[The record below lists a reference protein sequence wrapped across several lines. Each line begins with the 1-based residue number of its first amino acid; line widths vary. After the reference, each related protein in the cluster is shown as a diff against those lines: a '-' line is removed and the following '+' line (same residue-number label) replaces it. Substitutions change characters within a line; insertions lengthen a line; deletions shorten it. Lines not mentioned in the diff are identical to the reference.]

1 MPKAKED
8 IDWYVDMSERL
19 ERREENRRYVILAIC
34 VAVPLVLMGAFV
46 LYAVLMRSG
55 KLRQWLGDLTSPRAE
70 TPAAAKELP
79 LGPVSVKSLQ
89 KTDIRFQQLDTNGI
103 PTSITF
109 FFRELKP
116 EQADVFTVNRE
127 TDVTG
132 TILSYRLLNIGTAD
146 VYEFANVQV
155 RLIGAEWTITEEGWK
170 TIRDALQAK
179 MNVPLGL
186 PGL

>member
-1 MPKAKED
+1 MPRAKED

-19 ERREENRRYVILAIC
+19 ERREENRRWVILGVC
-34 VAVPLVLMGAFV
+34 VAVPLVLMGLFV

-55 KLRQWLGDLTSPRAE
+55 KLNQWLGNLTSPRIEA
-70 TPAAAKELP
+70 PAAAKELP
-79 LGPVSVKSLQ
+79 LGPVSVKSLL
-89 KTDIRFQQLDTNGI
+89 KSDIRFQQLDSNGI

-109 FFRELKP
+109 FFREMKP
-116 EQADVFTVNRE
+116 EPADVFTVNRE

-132 TILSYRLLNIGTAD
+132 ALLSYRLLNIGTAD

-155 RLIGAEWTITEEGWK
+155 RLVGGEWTITEEGWK
-170 TIRDALQAK
+170 TIRDTLQAR